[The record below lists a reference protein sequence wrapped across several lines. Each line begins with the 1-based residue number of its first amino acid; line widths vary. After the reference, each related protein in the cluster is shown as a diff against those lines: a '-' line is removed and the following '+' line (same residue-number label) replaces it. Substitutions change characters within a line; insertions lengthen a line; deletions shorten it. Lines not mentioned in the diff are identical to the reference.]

1 MKTYFWEKLCRMNTS
16 DELLKLFNQAL
27 DELPL
32 DKAPARLYDPIRYVL
47 SMGGKR
53 IRPTMCLLACELFSD
68 EPARALI
75 PALALEVFH
84 NFTLLHDDI
93 MDKAPTRRGMD
104 CVHIKW
110 DENVAIL
117 SGDAMQILSYQILGN
132 ACGDHLKQCLPLFS
146 QTALEVC
153 EGQQFDMDFETQDVV
168 TVDEYLHMI
177 HLKTAVL
184 LATSLKMGALAGGA
198 SPKDADLLYDF
209 GIRTGL
215 AFQLKDDLLDV
226 YGCPE
231 TFGKRIGGDIACNKK
246 TFMLINALDKADPE
260 TLAELQGWLSDS
272 TRPECEKISAVTAIY
287 NKLNIKELCIL
298 EMEKH
303 QKRAFQAL
311 AQVSVPESR
320 KVHLIQLA
328 NELTDRNK

>member
-1 MKTYFWEKLCRMNTS
+1 MHTS

-32 DKAPARLYDPIRYVL
+32 DKAPARLYEPIRYVL

-53 IRPTMCLLACELFSD
+53 IRPTLCLMACELFSD
-68 EPARALI
+68 EPAKAMI

-93 MDKAPTRRGMD
+93 MDMAPTRRGMD

-117 SGDAMQILSYQILGN
+117 SGDAMQILSYQILGK
-132 ACGDHLKQCLPLFS
+132 ASADHLKQCLPLFS

-153 EGQQFDMDFETQDVV
+153 EGQQFDMDFETQPSV
-168 TVDEYLHMI
+168 TVAEYMNMI

-184 LATSLKMGALAGGA
+184 MATSLKMGAIAGG
-198 SPKDADLLYDF
+198 SSIIDADLLYDF
-209 GIRTGL
+209 GLSTGL

-231 TFGKRIGGDIACNKK
+231 TFGKRIGGDIVCNKK
-246 TFMLINALDKADPE
+246 TFMLINALDKADPATRANLE
-260 TLAELQGWLSDS
+260 SWLSDNN
-272 TRPECEKISAVTAIY
+272 RPDELKIAAVTRIY
-287 NKLNIKELCIL
+287 NNLKIKELCIL
-298 EMEKH
+298 EMKKH
-303 QKRAFQAL
+303 QKKAFEAL

-320 KVHLIQLA
+320 KAILIQLA
-328 NELTDRNK
+328 NELTDRDK

>member
-1 MKTYFWEKLCRMNTS
+1 MKTS

-32 DKAPARLYDPIRYVL
+32 DKAPSRLYDPIRYVL

-53 IRPTMCLLACELFSD
+53 IRPTMCLMACELFSD
-68 EPARALI
+68 EPEKALI

-93 MDKAPTRRGMD
+93 MDKAPTRRSMD

-117 SGDAMQILSYQILGN
+117 SGDAMQILAYQILGN
-132 ACGDHLKQCLPLFS
+132 APTDYLKECLPLFS
-146 QTALEVC
+146 QTAIEVC

-168 TVDEYLHMI
+168 TVDEYMNMI
-177 HLKTAVL
+177 RLKTAVL
-184 LATSLKMGALAGGA
+184 LAASLQMGAIAGGA
-198 SPKDADLLYDF
+198 SETDAELLWEF
-209 GIRTGL
+209 GLSTGL

-260 TLAELQGWLSDS
+260 TLAELQGWLSDTS
-272 TRPECEKISAVTAIY
+272 RPEQQKIDAVTSIY

-303 QKRAFQAL
+303 QRRAFQAL
-311 AQVSVPESR
+311 DRVSVPESR
-320 KVHLIQLA
+320 KLHLIQLA

>member
-1 MKTYFWEKLCRMNTS
+1 MQTS

-32 DKAPARLYDPIRYVL
+32 DKTPARLYDPIRYVL

-53 IRPTMCLLACELFSD
+53 IRPTMCLMACELFSD
-68 EPARALI
+68 EPAKALI

-93 MDKAPTRRGMD
+93 MDKAPTRRNMD
-104 CVHIKW
+104 CVHLKW
-110 DENVAIL
+110 NENVAIL

-132 ACGDHLKQCLPLFS
+132 ACLEHLKQCLPLFS

-153 EGQQFDMDFETQDVV
+153 EGQQLDMDFETQNHV
-168 TVDEYLHMI
+168 TVAEYMNMI

-184 LATSLKMGALAGGA
+184 MATSLKMGAIAGGA
-198 SPKDADLLYDF
+198 NSVDADLLHDF
-209 GIRTGL
+209 GLSTGL

-226 YGCPE
+226 FGCPE

-246 TFMLINALDKADPE
+246 TFMLINALDKAD
-260 TLAELQGWLSDS
+260 TATRAELEAWLTDTSC
-272 TRPECEKISAVTAIY
+272 PEEDKISAVTGIY

-303 QKRAFQAL
+303 QKKAFEAL

-320 KVHLIQLA
+320 KANLIQLA
-328 NELTDRNK
+328 NELTDRDK

>member
-1 MKTYFWEKLCRMNTS
+1 MNTS
-16 DELLKLFNQAL
+16 DELLTLFNQAL

-32 DKAPARLYDPIRYVL
+32 DKTPSRLYDPIRYVL

-53 IRPTMCLLACELFSD
+53 IRPTMCLMACELFSA
-68 EPARALI
+68 EPAKAMI

-117 SGDAMQILSYQILGN
+117 SGDAMQILSYQILGK
-132 ACGDHLKQCLPLFS
+132 ASAEHLKQCLPLFS
-146 QTALEVC
+146 QTAIEVC
-153 EGQQFDMDFETQDVV
+153 EGQQFDMDFENQDVV
-168 TVDEYLHMI
+168 TVAEYMNMI
-177 HLKTAVL
+177 RLKTAVL
-184 LATSLKMGALAGGA
+184 LAASLKMGAIAGGA
-198 SPKDADLLYDF
+198 STKDADLLWDF
-209 GIRTGL
+209 GLSTGL

-231 TFGKRIGGDIACNKK
+231 TFGKRIGGDIACNKR
-246 TFMLINALDKADPE
+246 TFMLINALDKADPV
-260 TLAELQGWLSDS
+260 TRAELDRWLSDTTPDES
-272 TRPECEKISAVTAIY
+272 EKISAVTEIY
-287 NKLNIKELCIL
+287 NRLNIKELCIL

-303 QKRAFQAL
+303 QKKAFEAL

-320 KVHLIQLA
+320 KAHLIQLA
-328 NELTDRNK
+328 NELTDRDK

>member
-1 MKTYFWEKLCRMNTS
+1 MKTS

-32 DKAPARLYDPIRYVL
+32 DKAPSKLYDPIRYVL

-53 IRPTMCLLACELFSD
+53 IRPTMCLMACELFSD
-68 EPARALI
+68 EPDKALI

-93 MDKAPTRRGMD
+93 MDKAPTRRNMD

-117 SGDAMQILSYQILGN
+117 SGDAMQILAYQILGT
-132 ACGDHLKQCLPLFS
+132 APIEYVKACLPLFS
-146 QTALEVC
+146 QTAIEVC
-153 EGQQFDMDFETQDVV
+153 EGQQFDMDFETQPSVSV
-168 TVDEYLHMI
+168 AEYMNMI
-177 HLKTAVL
+177 RLKTAVL
-184 LATSLKMGALAGGA
+184 LAASLKMGAIAGGA
-198 SPKDADLLYDF
+198 NSKDADLLYDF
-209 GIRTGL
+209 GLSTGL

-226 YGCPE
+226 YGCSE

-246 TFMLINALDKADPE
+246 TFMLINALDKADPATRA
-260 TLAELQGWLSDS
+260 TLDSWLSDNN
-272 TRPECEKISAVTAIY
+272 RPEELKITAVTNIY

-303 QKRAFQAL
+303 QKKAFEAL

-320 KVHLIQLA
+320 KANLIQLA
-328 NELTDRNK
+328 NELTDRDK

>member
-1 MKTYFWEKLCRMNTS
+1 MKTS

-32 DKAPARLYDPIRYVL
+32 DKAPSRLYDPIRYVL

-68 EPARALI
+68 EPAKAMI

-93 MDKAPTRRGMD
+93 MDKAPTRRNMD

-117 SGDAMQILSYQILGN
+117 SGDAMQILSYQILGS
-132 ACGDHLKQCLPLFS
+132 ACEDHLKTCLPLFS

-153 EGQQFDMDFETQDVV
+153 EGQQYDMDFETQAVV
-168 TVDEYLHMI
+168 TVDEYLNMI
-177 HLKTAVL
+177 RLKTAVL
-184 LATSLKMGALAGGA
+184 LAASLKMGAIAGGA
-198 SPKDADLLYDF
+198 TTQDADLLWDF
-209 GIRTGL
+209 GISTGL

-246 TFMLINALDKADPE
+246 TFMLINALEQADPE
-260 TLAELQGWLSDS
+260 TLTELQGWLTDT
-272 TRPECEKISAVTAIY
+272 TRPESEKISAVTAIY

-303 QKRAFQAL
+303 QKQAFQAL

>member
-1 MKTYFWEKLCRMNTS
+1 MHTS

-32 DKAPARLYDPIRYVL
+32 DKTPARLYDPIRYVL

-53 IRPTMCLLACELFSD
+53 IRPTMCLLACELFSA
-68 EPARALI
+68 EPAQAMI

-117 SGDAMQILSYQILGN
+117 SGDAMQILAYQIMG
-132 ACGDHLKQCLPLFS
+132 AAPVDYLKQCLPLFS

-153 EGQQFDMDFETQDVV
+153 EGQQFDMDFETQPSV
-168 TVDEYLHMI
+168 TVAEYMNMI
-177 HLKTAVL
+177 RLKTAVL
-184 LATSLKMGALAGGA
+184 LAASIKMGAIAGGA
-198 SPKDADLLYDF
+198 SAQDADLLWDF
-209 GIRTGL
+209 GISTGL

-231 TFGKRIGGDIACNKK
+231 TFGKRIGGDIACNKR
-246 TFMLINALDKADPE
+246 TFMLINALDKADPA
-260 TLAELQGWLSDS
+260 TLAELKGWLSDT
-272 TRPECEKISAVTAIY
+272 TRPESEKISAVTSIY

-303 QKRAFQAL
+303 QKKAFEAL
-311 AQVSVPESR
+311 AQVSVPEGR
-320 KVHLIQLA
+320 KANLIQLA
-328 NELTDRNK
+328 NELTDRDK

>member
-1 MKTYFWEKLCRMNTS
+1 MTTS

-27 DELPL
+27 EELPL
-32 DKAPARLYDPIRYVL
+32 DKTPSRLYDPIRYVL

-53 IRPTMCLLACELFSD
+53 IRPVMCLMACELFSE
-68 EPARALI
+68 EPQAALT

-93 MDKAPTRRGMD
+93 MDKAPTRRSME

-117 SGDAMQILSYQILGN
+117 SGDAMQILAYQILGN
-132 ACGDHLKQCLPLFS
+132 APLEYLKIGLPLFS
-146 QTALEVC
+146 QTAIEVC
-153 EGQQFDMDFETQDVV
+153 EGQQFDMDFEHQSVV
-168 TVDEYLHMI
+168 TVDEYMNMI
-177 HLKTAVL
+177 RLKTAVL
-184 LATSLKMGALAGGA
+184 LAASLKMGAIAGGA
-198 SPKDADLLYDF
+198 SANDADRMWEF
-209 GIRTGL
+209 GISTGL

-246 TFMLINALDKADPE
+246 TFMLINALEKADP
-260 TLAELQGWLSDS
+260 TTRAELDGWLNDT
-272 TRPECEKISAVTAIY
+272 TRNECEKILAVTNIY

-303 QKRAFQAL
+303 QKKAFAAL
-311 AQVSVPESR
+311 SQVSVPESR
-320 KVHLIQLA
+320 KALLIQLA
-328 NELTDRNK
+328 NELTDRDK

>member
-1 MKTYFWEKLCRMNTS
+1 MHTS

-32 DKAPARLYDPIRYVL
+32 DKSPARLYDPIRYVL

-53 IRPTMCLLACELFSD
+53 IRPTMCLMSCELFSD
-68 EPARALI
+68 EPTKALI

-93 MDKAPTRRGMD
+93 MDNAPTRRGMD

-132 ACGDHLKQCLPLFS
+132 ACDIHLKQCLPLFS
-146 QTALEVC
+146 QTALQVC
-153 EGQQFDMDFETQDVV
+153 EGQQFDMDFENQPNV
-168 TVDEYLHMI
+168 TVAEYMNMI

-184 LATSLKMGALAGGA
+184 LAASLKMGAIAGGA
-198 SPKDADLLYDF
+198 NPKDADLLYDF
-209 GIRTGL
+209 GLSTGL

-231 TFGKRIGGDIACNKK
+231 TFGKRIGGDIVCNKR
-246 TFMLINALDKADPE
+246 TFMLINALEKADP
-260 TLAELQGWLSDS
+260 TTRLELEGWLTDT
-272 TRPECEKISAVTAIY
+272 TRPQSTKISAVTHIY
-287 NKLNIKELCIL
+287 NSLNIKELCIL

-303 QKRAFQAL
+303 QQKAFQTL
-311 AQVSVPESR
+311 AQVSVPQSR
-320 KVHLIQLA
+320 KAHLIQFA
-328 NELTDRNK
+328 NELTDRDK

>member
-1 MKTYFWEKLCRMNTS
+1 MKTS

-32 DKAPARLYDPIRYVL
+32 DKSPARLYAPIRYVL

-53 IRPTMCLLACELFSD
+53 IRPTMCLMACELFSD
-68 EPARALI
+68 EPTKAMI

-93 MDKAPTRRGMD
+93 MDKAPTRRSMD

-117 SGDAMQILSYQILGN
+117 SGDAMQILSYQILGE
-132 ACGDHLKQCLPLFS
+132 ASAGHLKECLPLFS
-146 QTALEVC
+146 KTALEVC
-153 EGQQFDMDFETQDVV
+153 EGQQFDMDFETQASV
-168 TVDEYLHMI
+168 TVAEYMNMI

-184 LATSLKMGALAGGA
+184 LATSLKMGAIAGGA
-198 SPKDADLLYDF
+198 NPTDADLLYDF
-209 GIRTGL
+209 GINTGL

-246 TFMLINALDKADPE
+246 TFMLINALDKADPV
-260 TLAELQGWLSDS
+260 TRAELDGWLSDS
-272 TRPECEKISAVTAIY
+272 TRSETEKISAITEIY

-303 QKRAFQAL
+303 QKKAFQTL

-320 KVHLIQLA
+320 KANLIQLA
-328 NELTDRNK
+328 NELTDRDK

>member
-1 MKTYFWEKLCRMNTS
+1 MHSSE
-16 DELLKLFNQAL
+16 EILKLVNQAL

-32 DKAPARLYDPIRYVL
+32 DKAPSRLYAPIRYVL

-53 IRPTMCLLACELFSD
+53 IRPTMCLMACELFSD
-68 EPARALI
+68 EPTAALT

-93 MDKAPTRRGMD
+93 MDKAPTRRNMD

-117 SGDAMQILSYQILGN
+117 SGDAMQILSYQILGS

-168 TVDEYLHMI
+168 TVPEYMNMI
-177 HLKTAVL
+177 RLKTAVL
-184 LATSLKMGALAGGA
+184 LAASLKMGAIAGGA
-198 SPKDADLLYDF
+198 SQRDAELLWDF
-209 GIRTGL
+209 GISTGL

-246 TFMLINALDKADPE
+246 TFMLINALEKADPA
-260 TLAELQGWLSDS
+260 TRTELEGWLNEN
-272 TRPECEKISAVTAIY
+272 TRPDFEKISAVTDIY
-287 NKLNIKELCIL
+287 TKLNIKELCIL

-303 QKRAFQAL
+303 QKKAFQAL

-320 KVHLIQLA
+320 KALLIQLA
-328 NELTDRNK
+328 NELTDRDK

>member
-1 MKTYFWEKLCRMNTS
+1 MRTS

-32 DKAPARLYDPIRYVL
+32 DKTPARLYDPIRYVL

-53 IRPTMCLLACELFSD
+53 IRPTMCLMACELFSD

-117 SGDAMQILSYQILGN
+117 SGDAMQILSYQILGK
-132 ACGDHLKQCLPLFS
+132 ASAEHLKQCLPLFS

-153 EGQQFDMDFETQDVV
+153 EGQQFDMDFETQPSV
-168 TVDEYLHMI
+168 TVAEYMNMI
-177 HLKTAVL
+177 RLKTAVL
-184 LATSLKMGALAGGA
+184 LAASLKMGAIAGGA
-198 SPKDADLLYDF
+198 SDQDADLLWDF
-209 GIRTGL
+209 GISTGL

-231 TFGKRIGGDIACNKK
+231 TFGKRIGGDIACNKR
-246 TFMLINALDKADPE
+246 TFMLINALDKADPA
-260 TLAELQGWLSDS
+260 TLAELQGWLSDT
-272 TRPECEKISAVTAIY
+272 TRPESEKISAVTSIY
-287 NKLNIKELCIL
+287 NRLNIKELCIL

-303 QKRAFQAL
+303 QKKAFEAL

-320 KVHLIQLA
+320 KANLIQLA
-328 NELTDRNK
+328 NELTDRDK

>member
-1 MKTYFWEKLCRMNTS
+1 MKSS
-16 DELLKLFNQAL
+16 DELLQLFNQAL

-32 DKAPARLYDPIRYVL
+32 DKAPSRLYDPIRYVL

-53 IRPTMCLLACELFSD
+53 IRPTMCLMACELFSD
-68 EPARALI
+68 EPAKALI

-117 SGDAMQILSYQILGN
+117 SGDAMQILSYQILG
-132 ACGDHLKQCLPLFS
+132 AAPVEYLKECLPIFS
-146 QTALEVC
+146 QTAIEVC
-153 EGQQFDMDFETQDVV
+153 EGQQFDMDFETQKSV
-168 TVDEYLHMI
+168 TVAEYMNMI
-177 HLKTAVL
+177 RLKTAVL
-184 LATSLKMGALAGGA
+184 LAASLKMGAIAGGA
-198 SPKDADLLYDF
+198 SASDADLLYDF
-209 GIRTGL
+209 GLSTGL

-226 YGCPE
+226 YGDPE
-231 TFGKRIGGDIACNKK
+231 TFGKRIGGDIACNKR
-246 TFMLINALDKADPE
+246 TFMLINALDKADPA
-260 TLAELQGWLSDS
+260 TLLELQGWLTDT
-272 TRPECEKISAVTAIY
+272 TRAESEKISAVTSIY

-298 EMEKH
+298 EMGNH
-303 QKRAFQAL
+303 QKKAFEAL

-320 KVHLIQLA
+320 KAILIQLA
-328 NELTDRNK
+328 NELTDRDK

>member
-1 MKTYFWEKLCRMNTS
+1 MHTS

-32 DKAPARLYDPIRYVL
+32 DKTPARLYDPIRYVL

-68 EPARALI
+68 EPAQAMI

-110 DENVAIL
+110 NENVAIL
-117 SGDAMQILSYQILGN
+117 SGDAMQILSYQILG
-132 ACGDHLKQCLPLFS
+132 ATPVDYLKQCLPLFS

-153 EGQQFDMDFETQDVV
+153 EGQQFDMDFETQDKV
-168 TVDEYLHMI
+168 TVAEYMNMI
-177 HLKTAVL
+177 H
-184 LATSLKMGALAGGA
+184 
-198 SPKDADLLYDF
+198 
-209 GIRTGL
+209 
-215 AFQLKDDLLDV
+215 LKDDLLDV
-226 YGCPE
+226 YGDPE
-231 TFGKRIGGDIACNKK
+231 TFGKRIGGDIACNKR
-246 TFMLINALDKADPE
+246 TFMLINALDKADPVTHS
-260 TLAELQGWLSDS
+260 TLQCWLSDT
-272 TRPECEKISAVTAIY
+272 TRPEEQKIAAVTRIY
-287 NKLNIKELCIL
+287 TNLNIKELCIL

-303 QKRAFQAL
+303 QKKAFEAL
-311 AQVSVPESR
+311 AQVSVPEGR
-320 KVHLIQLA
+320 KANLIQLA
-328 NELTDRNK
+328 NELTDRDK

>member
-1 MKTYFWEKLCRMNTS
+1 MHTS
-16 DELLKLFNQAL
+16 DELLNLFNQAL

-32 DKAPARLYDPIRYVL
+32 DKTPARLYDPIRYVL

-53 IRPTMCLLACELFSD
+53 IRPTLCLMACELFCD
-68 EPARALI
+68 EPAKAMI

-117 SGDAMQILSYQILGN
+117 SGDAMQILAYQILGAAHVN
-132 ACGDHLKQCLPLFS
+132 YLKQCLPLFS

-153 EGQQFDMDFETQDVV
+153 EGQQFDMDFETQPSV
-168 TVDEYLHMI
+168 TVAEYMNMI

-184 LATSLKMGALAGGA
+184 MATSLKMGAIAGGA
-198 SPKDADLLYDF
+198 SPADADLLYDF
-209 GIRTGL
+209 GLSTGL

-246 TFMLINALDKADPE
+246 TFMLINALDKADSA
-260 TLAELQGWLSDS
+260 TRAELKNWLSQ
-272 TRPECEKISAVTAIY
+272 TTLPESEKISAITGIY
-287 NKLNIKELCIL
+287 NKLNIKELCLL

-303 QKRAFQAL
+303 QQKAFQTL
-311 AQVSVPESR
+311 ARVSVPESR
-320 KVHLIQLA
+320 KANLIQLA
-328 NELTDRNK
+328 NELTDRDK